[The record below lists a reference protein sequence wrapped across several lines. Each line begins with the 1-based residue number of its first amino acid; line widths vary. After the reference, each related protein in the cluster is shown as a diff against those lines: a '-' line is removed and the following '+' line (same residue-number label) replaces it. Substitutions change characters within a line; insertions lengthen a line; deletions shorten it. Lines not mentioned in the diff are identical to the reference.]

1 MCVTLDRSSS
11 TSLSGSRNTRS
22 DVDKQ
27 NSGRCR
33 SCEPVVRRIFWRQ
46 QYIHTWAVYTLFIN
60 IGGDDSSFSVAI
72 LKWIII
78 ERWHHEREER
88 LAESLGV
95 LLQDDLDPQLHL
107 LLQWFNKHLLWNTN
121 SDDYTCTVIL
131 LMQTKFWLTLLFR
144 KDVYYQKQ
152 LFWQFYKNTF
162 KILIEGLS

>member
-1 MCVTLDRSSS
+1 MFISGVTLDRSSS
-11 TSLSGSRNTRS
+11 TSLSGSRNIS
-22 DVDKQ
+22 NVGQQ

-46 QYIHTWAVYTLFIN
+46 HYIHTWAVYTLFIN

-95 LLQDDLDPQLHL
+95 LLKTT
-107 LLQWFNKHLLWNTN
+107 WTRN
-121 SDDYTCTVIL
+121 YTFCFSGSINICFETQIRMIIRV
-131 LMQTKFWLTLLFR
+131 LLFCSCR
-144 KDVYYQKQ
+144 LNFGWHCYFVKT
-152 LFWQFYKNTF
+152 FSIKNNYF
-162 KILIEGLS
+162 DNFIKIH